1 MAGREG
7 RRKPVPRQSSFRS
20 VAALMLIPICGF
32 VVFVFY
38 RFVREHVEVSAA
50 RANKASMITRLP
62 SRQVAPPATRQ
73 PINPATAPK
82 AHNIVL
88 IIDDVGFDHQP
99 LDAAMHI
106 DPNLN
111 FSVLPNAQHAHDFAE
126 ELHDAGFEVL
136 CHLPME
142 PVDYPRQSPGKNA
155 VMTTMT
161 DAQIA
166 ETTREDIAAVPH
178 AAGVNNHMGSRA
190 TSDPRVMRAVLTS
203 LPKGMF
209 FIDSMT
215 TSKSVAERVARE
227 MRVPTA
233 ARQVFLDD
241 VQQEDAV
248 RKQLAQLTA
257 DAEHRGTAIGI
268 GHMYPV
274 TVRVL
279 TEAAPQLRA
288 KGFRF
293 VRASEAVD

>member
-38 RFVREHVEVSAA
+38 RFVREHVDLSAA
-50 RANKASMITRLP
+50 RANRASMVARLP
-62 SRQVAPPATRQ
+62 SNRVAPAATRQ
-73 PINPATAPK
+73 PGNPATAPK
-82 AHNIVL
+82 GHIVL

-166 ETTREDIAAVPH
+166 ETTRRDIAAVPH

-215 TSKSVAERVARE
+215 TSKSVAERLARE

>member
-20 VAALMLIPICGF
+20 IAALMLIPICGF

-38 RFVREHVEVSAA
+38 RFVRDHVDLNAP
-50 RANKASMITRLP
+50 RANQASMVTR
-62 SRQVAPPATRQ
+62 SRRSGVTEHATTPPR
-73 PINPATAPK
+73 NLVTASK
-82 AHNIVL
+82 GQIVL

-99 LDAAMHI
+99 LDAAMRI

-111 FSVLPNAQHAHDFAE
+111 FSILPNAQHAQQFAE
-126 ELHDAGFEVL
+126 ELHRAGFEVL

-215 TSKSVAERVARE
+215 TSKSVGQQLARE
-227 MRVPTA
+227 MRIPTA

-248 RKQLAQLTA
+248 RKQLAQLMA
-257 DAEHRGTAIGI
+257 DSAQRGIAIGI

-279 TEAAPQLRA
+279 NEAAPELRA

>member
-1 MAGREG
+1 
-7 RRKPVPRQSSFRS
+7 
-20 VAALMLIPICGF
+20 MLIPVCGF

-38 RFVREHVEVSAA
+38 RFARQHVDLSQT
-50 RANKASMITRLP
+50 RASQASMVTKLRG
-62 SRQVAPPATRQ
+62 SEVAP
-73 PINPATAPK
+73 NPATPQPRNPETAPK
-82 AHNIVL
+82 GQIVL

-99 LDAAMHI
+99 LEAAMRI

-111 FSVLPNAQHAHDFAE
+111 FSILPNAQHAHEFAE
-126 ELHDAGFEVL
+126 ELHKAGFEVL

-155 VMTTMT
+155 VMTGMT

-241 VQQEDAV
+241 VQDEAAV

-257 DAEHRGTAIGI
+257 DAEQRGTAIGI

-279 TEAAPQLRA
+279 SEAAPELRA

>member
-32 VVFVFY
+32 AVFVFY
-38 RFVREHVEVSAA
+38 RFVRDHVELNPP
-50 RANKASMITRLP
+50 RANKAAMVTSAST
-62 SRQVAPPATRQ
+62 PATPQ
-73 PINPATAPK
+73 PRNPGTPVK
-82 AHNIVL
+82 GQIVL

-99 LDAAMHI
+99 LDAAMRI

-111 FSVLPNAQHAHDFAE
+111 FSILPNAQHAHEFAE
-126 ELHDAGFEVL
+126 ELHKAGFEVL

-155 VMTTMT
+155 VMIAMT

-166 ETTREDIAAVPH
+166 QTTREDIAAIPH

-215 TSKSVAERVARE
+215 TSRSVAERVARE

-241 VQQEDAV
+241 VQEEGAV
-248 RKQLAQLTA
+248 RKQLAQLTS
-257 DAEHRGTAIGI
+257 DAEQRGRAIGI

-279 TEAAPQLRA
+279 NEAAPSLRA

>member
-1 MAGREG
+1 M
-7 RRKPVPRQSSFRS
+7 
-20 VAALMLIPICGF
+20 MLIPLCAF

-38 RFVREHVEVSAA
+38 KFVRDHVDDS
-50 RANKASMITRLP
+50 RANKASMVTGLP
-62 SRQVAPPATRQ
+62 RSRVSVATRQ
-73 PINPATAPK
+73 PGNPTTGPSGNPATRSRG
-82 AHNIVL
+82 NIVL

-99 LDAAMHI
+99 LDAAMRI

-111 FSVLPNAQHAHDFAE
+111 FSILPNAQHAQKFAE
-126 ELHDAGFEVL
+126 ELHQAGFEVL

-142 PVDYPRQSPGKNA
+142 PVDYPRQSPGANA
-155 VMTTMT
+155 VMTSMT
-161 DAQIA
+161 DADIA
-166 ETTREDIAAVPH
+166 RTTRDDIAAVPF

-190 TSDPRVMRAVLTS
+190 TSDVRVMRAVLTS

-215 TSKSVAERVARE
+215 SSRSIAQGLARE
-227 MRVPTA
+227 MRIPTA

-241 VQQEDAV
+241 VQDERAV
-248 RKQLAQLTA
+248 RRQLAQLMA
-257 DAEHRGTAIGI
+257 DAEQHGVAVGI

-279 TEAAPQLRA
+279 SESAPELRA

-293 VRASEAVD
+293 IRASEAVD

>member
-1 MAGREG
+1 
-7 RRKPVPRQSSFRS
+7 
-20 VAALMLIPICGF
+20 MLIPICGF

-38 RFVREHVEVSAA
+38 RFVREHVDLNVP
-50 RANKASMITRLP
+50 RANNAAMVTRLRGYEVP
-62 SRQVAPPATRQ
+62 AKPTPQSR
-73 PINPATAPK
+73 NPVTSPK
-82 AHNIVL
+82 GQIVL

-99 LDAAMHI
+99 LDAAMRI

-111 FSVLPNAQHAHDFAE
+111 FSILPNAQHAHDFAE
-126 ELHDAGFEVL
+126 ELHNAGFEVL

-142 PVDYPRQSPGKNA
+142 PVDYPHQSPGKNA
-155 VMTTMT
+155 VMTAMT
-161 DAQIA
+161 DAQIG
-166 ETTREDIAAVPH
+166 ETTRHDIAAVPH

-190 TSDPRVMRAVLTS
+190 TSDPRVMRAVLAS

-215 TSKSVAERVARE
+215 TSRSVAERVARE
-227 MRVPTA
+227 MRIPTA

-241 VQQEDAV
+241 VQEEAAV
-248 RKQLAQLTA
+248 RKQLAQLTTA
-257 DAEHRGTAIGI
+257 AAQRGVAIGI

-279 TEAAPQLRA
+279 GEAAPDLRA

>member
-20 VAALMLIPICGF
+20 IAALMLLPICGF

-38 RFVREHVEVSAA
+38 RFVRDHVDLNAP
-50 RANKASMITRLP
+50 RANRASMVGRPAGSRVVDPTR
-62 SRQVAPPATRQ
+62 PPA
-73 PINPATAPK
+73 NPATAPK
-82 AHNIVL
+82 GQIVL

-99 LDAAMHI
+99 LDAAMRI

-111 FSVLPNAQHAHDFAE
+111 FSILPNAQHAQQFAE
-126 ELHDAGFEVL
+126 ELHRAGFEVL

-142 PVDYPRQSPGKNA
+142 PVDYPHQSPGKNA

-166 ETTREDIAAVPH
+166 ETTRQDIAAVPY

-190 TSDPRVMRAVLTS
+190 TSDPRVMRAVLMS

-227 MRVPTA
+227 MRIPTA

-257 DAEHRGTAIGI
+257 DSAQRGMAIGI

-279 TEAAPQLRA
+279 NEAAPELRA

-293 VRASEAVD
+293 VRASAAVD

>member
-1 MAGREG
+1 M
-7 RRKPVPRQSSFRS
+7 
-20 VAALMLIPICGF
+20 MLIPLCAF

-38 RFVREHVEVSAA
+38 KFVREHVDDSRASKAA
-50 RANKASMITRLP
+50 MVGRLP
-62 SRQVAPPATRQ
+62 ASRLSVATRQ
-73 PINPATAPK
+73 PGNPANVSSRNPVTGSRG
-82 AHNIVL
+82 NIVL

-99 LDAAMHI
+99 LDAAMRI

-111 FSVLPNAQHAHDFAE
+111 FSILPNSQHAQKFAE
-126 ELHDAGFEVL
+126 ELHQAGFEVL

-142 PVDYPRQSPGKNA
+142 PVDYPRQSPGANA
-155 VMTTMT
+155 VMTSMT
-161 DAQIA
+161 DADIA
-166 ETTREDIAAVPH
+166 RTTRDDIAAVPH

-190 TSDPRVMRAVLTS
+190 TSDVRVMRAVLTS

-215 TSKSVAERVARE
+215 SSRSIAQRMARE
-227 MRVPTA
+227 MRIRTA

-241 VQQEDAV
+241 VQDEVSV
-248 RKQLAQLTA
+248 RRQLAQLTA
-257 DAEHRGTAIGI
+257 DAEQRGVAVGI

-279 TEAAPQLRA
+279 SESAPELRA

-293 VRASEAVD
+293 IRASEAVD

>member
-1 MAGREG
+1 
-7 RRKPVPRQSSFRS
+7 
-20 VAALMLIPICGF
+20 MLIPICGF

-38 RFVREHVEVSAA
+38 KFVRDHVDVS
-50 RANKASMITRLP
+50 RVNQASMVARLP
-62 SRQVAPPATRQ
+62 SSQVARASSLATRQ
-73 PINPATAPK
+73 PGNSATQ
-82 AHNIVL
+82 HRGDIVL

-99 LDAAMHI
+99 LDAAMRI

-111 FSVLPNAQHAHDFAE
+111 FSVLPNSQHAQQVAE
-126 ELHDAGFEVL
+126 ELHRAGFEVL

-142 PVDYPRQSPGKNA
+142 PVDYPRQSPGAKA
-155 VMTTMT
+155 VMTSMT
-161 DAQIA
+161 DADIA
-166 ETTREDIAAVPH
+166 RTTRDDIAAVPH

-190 TSDPRVMRAVLTS
+190 TSDRRVMRAVLTS

-215 TSKSVAERVARE
+215 SSSSVAERLARE
-227 MRVPTA
+227 MRIPTA

-241 VQQEDAV
+241 VQSVGAV

-257 DAEHRGTAIGI
+257 EAETRGVAIGI

-279 TEAAPQLRA
+279 SETVPELRA

>member
-38 RFVREHVEVSAA
+38 RFVRDHVDSNTP
-50 RANKASMITRLP
+50 RAEKASMVGKSAGSRVVEPPTR
-62 SRQVAPPATRQ
+62 PPA
-73 PINPATAPK
+73 NPPTASK
-82 AHNIVL
+82 GHIVL

-111 FSVLPNAQHAHDFAE
+111 FSVLPNAQHAHEFAE
-126 ELHDAGFEVL
+126 ELHNAGFEVL

-155 VMTTMT
+155 VMTAMS

-190 TSDPRVMRAVLTS
+190 TSDARVMRAVLTS

-241 VQQEDAV
+241 VQEEAAV

-257 DAEHRGTAIGI
+257 DAAQRGTAIGI

-279 TEAAPQLRA
+279 SEAAPELRA

>member
-1 MAGREG
+1 
-7 RRKPVPRQSSFRS
+7 
-20 VAALMLIPICGF
+20 MLIPVCGF

-38 RFVREHVEVSAA
+38 RFVREHVDLNVPRS
-50 RANKASMITRLP
+50 NNASMVGRSAGRQVVTPTTRLP
-62 SRQVAPPATRQ
+62 AHPAT
-73 PINPATAPK
+73 PPK
-82 AHNIVL
+82 GHNIVL

-111 FSVLPNAQHAHDFAE
+111 FSILPNAQHAQQFAE
-126 ELHDAGFEVL
+126 ELHRAGFEVL

-142 PVDYPRQSPGKNA
+142 PVDYPHQSPGKNA
-155 VMTTMT
+155 VMTAMT

-166 ETTREDIAAVPH
+166 ATTRQDIAAVPY

-227 MRVPTA
+227 MRIPTA

-241 VQQEDAV
+241 IQQEDAV
-248 RKQLAQLTA
+248 RKQLAQLIT
-257 DAEHRGTAIGI
+257 DSEQRGTAIGI

-279 TEAAPQLRA
+279 SEAAPELRA

>member
-1 MAGREG
+1 
-7 RRKPVPRQSSFRS
+7 
-20 VAALMLIPICGF
+20 MLIPICGF
-32 VVFVFY
+32 AVFVFY
-38 RFVREHVEVSAA
+38 RFVREHVDLNGPRVN
-50 RANKASMITRLP
+50 RASMVTRLRG
-62 SRQVAPPATRQ
+62 SEVAAKPVTPQ
-73 PINPATAPK
+73 PRNPATTK
-82 AHNIVL
+82 GHIVL

-99 LDAAMHI
+99 LDAAMRI

-111 FSVLPNAQHAHDFAE
+111 FSILPNAQHAHEFAE
-126 ELHDAGFEVL
+126 ALHDAGFEVL

-142 PVDYPRQSPGKNA
+142 PLDYPRQSPGKNA
-155 VMTTMT
+155 VMMAMT
-161 DAQIA
+161 DAQIEA
-166 ETTREDIAAVPH
+166 TTRQDIAAVPH

-215 TSKSVAERVARE
+215 SSKSIAERVARE

-241 VQQEDAV
+241 VQEEGAV

-257 DAEHRGTAIGI
+257 DAAQRGTAIGI

-279 TEAAPQLRA
+279 SEAAPELRA

>member
-1 MAGREG
+1 
-7 RRKPVPRQSSFRS
+7 
-20 VAALMLIPICGF
+20 MLIPICGF

-38 RFVREHVEVSAA
+38 RFVRDHVDSTPA
-50 RANKASMITRLP
+50 RANQASMVSRLP
-62 SRQVAPPATRQ
+62 SRQVAEAIRQPGHPAT
-73 PINPATAPK
+73 PK
-82 AHNIVL
+82 GQIVL

-99 LDAAMHI
+99 LDAAMRI

-111 FSVLPNAQHAHDFAE
+111 FSILPNAQHAHDFAE
-126 ELHDAGFEVL
+126 ALHDAGFEVL

-215 TSKSVAERVARE
+215 TSRSVAERVARE
-227 MRVPTA
+227 MRIPTA

-241 VQQEDAV
+241 VQEEAAV

-257 DAEHRGTAIGI
+257 DAAQRGVAIGI

-279 TEAAPQLRA
+279 GEAAPALRA

>member
-20 VAALMLIPICGF
+20 IAALMLIPICGF

-38 RFVREHVEVSAA
+38 RFVREHVDTNPPRVN
-50 RANKASMITRLP
+50 RASMVTRL
-62 SRQVAPPATRQ
+62 RGREVTVATPQ
-73 PINPATAPK
+73 PRNPATSRK
-82 AHNIVL
+82 GQIVL

-99 LDAAMHI
+99 LDAAMRI

-111 FSVLPNAQHAHDFAE
+111 FSILPNAQHAHEFAE
-126 ELHDAGFEVL
+126 ELHTAGFEVL

-155 VMTTMT
+155 VMTAMS

-215 TSKSVAERVARE
+215 TSRSVAERVARE
-227 MRVPTA
+227 MRIPTA

-241 VQQEDAV
+241 VQEEGAV

-257 DAEHRGTAIGI
+257 DAEQRGMAIGI

-279 TEAAPQLRA
+279 SEAAPELRA

>member
-1 MAGREG
+1 
-7 RRKPVPRQSSFRS
+7 
-20 VAALMLIPICGF
+20 MLIPICGF

-38 RFVREHVEVSAA
+38 RFVREHVDLSATRANEASMVTKSRAREVS
-50 RANKASMITRLP
+50 SPVT
-62 SRQVAPPATRQ
+62 SQ
-73 PINPATAPK
+73 PHNPATPPK
-82 AHNIVL
+82 GHIVL

-99 LDAAMHI
+99 LDAAMRI

-111 FSVLPNAQHAHDFAE
+111 FSILPNAQHAHEFAE
-126 ELHDAGFEVL
+126 ELHNAGFQVL

-155 VMTTMT
+155 VMMAMS

-166 ETTREDIAAVPH
+166 ETTREDIAAVPY

-215 TSKSVAERVARE
+215 TSKSVAERMARE

-241 VQQEDAV
+241 VQEEGAV

-257 DAEHRGTAIGI
+257 DAQLRGTAIGI

-279 TEAAPQLRA
+279 NEAAPELRA

>member
-7 RRKPVPRQSSFRS
+7 RRKPLPRQSSFRS
-20 VAALMLIPICGF
+20 VAALMLIPVCGF

-38 RFVREHVEVSAA
+38 RFVREHVELP
-50 RANKASMITRLP
+50 RTNQASMVTRLP
-62 SRQVAPPATRQ
+62 SRQVATPATRQ
-73 PINPATAPK
+73 PGNPVTPK
-82 AHNIVL
+82 GQIVL

-111 FSVLPNAQHAHDFAE
+111 FSVLPNAQHAHEFAE
-126 ELHDAGFEVL
+126 ELHRAGFEVL

-142 PVDYPRQSPGKNA
+142 PVDYPHQSPGKNA
-155 VMTTMT
+155 VMTAMT

-203 LPKGMF
+203 MPKGMF

-215 TSKSVAERVARE
+215 SSRSVAERVARE

-241 VQQEDAV
+241 VQEEGAV
-248 RKQLAQLTA
+248 RRQLAQLTA
-257 DAEHRGTAIGI
+257 DAEHRGVAIGI

-279 TEAAPQLRA
+279 GEAAPELRA

>member
-1 MAGREG
+1 M
-7 RRKPVPRQSSFRS
+7 
-20 VAALMLIPICGF
+20 
-32 VVFVFY
+32 
-38 RFVREHVEVSAA
+38 
-50 RANKASMITRLP
+50 
-62 SRQVAPPATRQ
+62 
-73 PINPATAPK
+73 
-82 AHNIVL
+82 
-88 IIDDVGFDHQP
+88 DDVGFDHQP

-111 FSVLPNAQHAHDFAE
+111 FSILPNAQHAHEFAE
-126 ELHDAGFEVL
+126 ELHNAGFQVL

-155 VMTTMT
+155 VMTAMT
-161 DAQIA
+161 DAQI
-166 ETTREDIAAVPH
+166 EQTTRADIAAVPH

-241 VQQEDAV
+241 VQEEGAV

-257 DAEHRGTAIGI
+257 DAEQRGTAIGI

-279 TEAAPQLRA
+279 NQAAPELRA

>member
-1 MAGREG
+1 
-7 RRKPVPRQSSFRS
+7 
-20 VAALMLIPICGF
+20 MLIPICGF

-38 RFVREHVEVSAA
+38 RFVRDHVDVNAT
-50 RANKASMITRLP
+50 RANQAAMVTR
-62 SRQVAPPATRQ
+62 SRGSEVVRPNPATAQ
-73 PINPATAPK
+73 PRNPATAPK
-82 AHNIVL
+82 GHIVL

-111 FSVLPNAQHAHDFAE
+111 FSVLPNAQHAHEFAE
-126 ELHDAGFEVL
+126 ELHNAGFEVL

-155 VMTTMT
+155 VMTAMS

-190 TSDPRVMRAVLTS
+190 TSDPRVMRAVLMS

-215 TSKSVAERVARE
+215 TSKSVAERLARE

-241 VQQEDAV
+241 VQEEAAV
-248 RKQLAQLTA
+248 RKQLAQLMA
-257 DAEHRGTAIGI
+257 DAAQRGTAIGI

-279 TEAAPQLRA
+279 TESAPLLRA

>member
-20 VAALMLIPICGF
+20 IAALMLIPICGF

-38 RFVREHVEVSAA
+38 RFVRDHVDLNAP
-50 RANKASMITRLP
+50 RANQASMVTKLRG
-62 SRQVAPPATRQ
+62 SAVTDHATTQ
-73 PINPATAPK
+73 PRNPATAAK
-82 AHNIVL
+82 GQIVL

-111 FSVLPNAQHAHDFAE
+111 FSVLPNAQHAHEFAE
-126 ELHDAGFEVL
+126 ELHNAGFEVL

-155 VMTTMT
+155 VMTAMS

-241 VQQEDAV
+241 VQEEAAV

-257 DAEHRGTAIGI
+257 DAEQRGTAIGI

-279 TEAAPQLRA
+279 SEAAPGLRA

>member
-1 MAGREG
+1 
-7 RRKPVPRQSSFRS
+7 
-20 VAALMLIPICGF
+20 MLIPVCGF

-38 RFVREHVEVSAA
+38 KFVREHVDYP
-50 RANKASMITRLP
+50 RTNNASMVGRSAG
-62 SRQVAPPATRQ
+62 SRVVAPTR
-73 PINPATAPK
+73 PPDHLATAPTGQ
-82 AHNIVL
+82 IVL

-99 LDAAMHI
+99 LDAAMRI

-111 FSVLPNAQHAHDFAE
+111 FSILPNAQHAHEFAE
-126 ELHDAGFEVL
+126 ELHRAGFEVL

-142 PVDYPRQSPGKNA
+142 PVDYPHQSPGANA
-155 VMTTMT
+155 VMTAMS
-161 DAQIA
+161 DSEIA
-166 ETTREDIAAVPH
+166 RTTRDDIAAVPH

-215 TSKSVAERVARE
+215 TSSSVGERLARE
-227 MRVPTA
+227 MRIPTA

-241 VQQEDAV
+241 IQSEDAV
-248 RKQLAQLTA
+248 RKQLAQLTT
-257 DAEHRGTAIGI
+257 DARQRGVAIGI

-279 TEAAPQLRA
+279 SESAPELRA

-293 VRASEAVD
+293 VRASEVVD

>member
-1 MAGREG
+1 
-7 RRKPVPRQSSFRS
+7 
-20 VAALMLIPICGF
+20 MLIPVCGF

-38 RFVREHVEVSAA
+38 RFVREHVDASAPRVDQA
-50 RANKASMITRLP
+50 AMVAKLP
-62 SRQVAPPATRQ
+62 SGQVAPPATR
-73 PINPATAPK
+73 PLGNPATAPK
-82 AHNIVL
+82 GQIVL

-99 LDAAMHI
+99 LDAAMRI

-111 FSVLPNAQHAHDFAE
+111 FSILPNAQHAHDFAE
-126 ELHDAGFEVL
+126 ELHNAGFQVL

-155 VMTTMT
+155 VMTAMS

-215 TSKSVAERVARE
+215 TSKSVAERLARE

-241 VQQEDAV
+241 VQEEGAV

-279 TEAAPQLRA
+279 AQAAPELRA

>member
-20 VAALMLIPICGF
+20 VAALMLIPVCGF
-32 VVFVFY
+32 AVFVFY
-38 RFVREHVEVSAA
+38 RFVRDHVNVSAE
-50 RANKASMITRLP
+50 RANQAAMVTRLRGREI
-62 SRQVAPPATRQ
+62 STPATPQ
-73 PINPATAPK
+73 PRNPVTAPK
-82 AHNIVL
+82 RQIVL

-99 LDAAMHI
+99 LDAAMRI

-111 FSVLPNAQHAHDFAE
+111 FSILPNAQHAHEFAE
-126 ELHDAGFEVL
+126 ELHNAGFEVL

-155 VMTTMT
+155 VMTAMT

-166 ETTREDIAAVPH
+166 ATTREDIAAIPH

-241 VQQEDAV
+241 VQEEGAV

-257 DAEHRGTAIGI
+257 DAEQRGTAIGI

-279 TEAAPQLRA
+279 NEAAPSLRA

>member
-1 MAGREG
+1 
-7 RRKPVPRQSSFRS
+7 
-20 VAALMLIPICGF
+20 MLIPVCGF
-32 VVFVFY
+32 IVFVFY
-38 RFVREHVEVSAA
+38 RFVRDHVGEAGLLTNNASVLGKAPAPSPVHHREKHAGEAA
-50 RANKASMITRLP
+50 GAPQSDTK
-62 SRQVAPPATRQ
+62 SRG
-73 PINPATAPK
+73 
-82 AHNIVL
+82 NIVL
-88 IIDDVGFDHQP
+88 IMDDVGFDHQP

-111 FSVLPNAQHAHDFAE
+111 FSILPNAQHAQEFAE
-126 ELHDAGFEVL
+126 ALHGAGFEVL

-142 PVDYPRQSPGKNA
+142 PVDYPRQSPGAHA
-155 VMTTMT
+155 VMTSMS
-161 DAQIA
+161 DADIA
-166 ETTREDIAAVPH
+166 RTTRDDIAAVPH

-203 LPKGMF
+203 MPKGMF

-215 TSKSVAERVARE
+215 SSRSIAQRVARE
-227 MRVPTA
+227 MRIPTA

-241 VQQEDAV
+241 VQQEAAV

-257 DAEHRGTAIGI
+257 DAEQRGIAIGI

-279 TEAAPQLRA
+279 SESAPELRA